1 MLQASGPEVSPIAA
15 TIQQAVAPAFVLTA
29 TGGFLAVMT
38 NRLARIID
46 RARAM
51 EDQHDMSGDLVHRAA
66 LRRRL
71 DTLATRARLMNRAIA
86 SATACALLICT
97 VIATIFTSAVVHVRT
112 GTPVALLFI
121 CAMALLIAGL
131 VYFLREIFIA
141 TRTITIGREENA

>member
-1 MLQASGPEVSPIAA
+1 MLQVAIPEVSPVAA

-51 EDQHDMSGDLVHRAA
+51 EGQHDATEDAAHRAA
-66 LRRRL
+66 LRTRL
-71 DTLATRARLMNRAIA
+71 EALATRARLMNRAIA
-86 SATACALLICT
+86 CATTCALLICT
-97 VIATIFTSAVVHVRT
+97 VIATLFTGAVVHVRS

-121 CAMALLIAGL
+121 AAMGLLITGL

-141 TRTITIGREENA
+141 TRTIRIGRDENA